1 MKHINFSHFL
11 ILLSISLTLSCSNS
25 KKVSKSENQN
35 NNCLPVQMVE
45 DYEGINSDLFEV
57 EEVFVNDNCLN
68 VILTYGGGCGEV
80 NYEVFYNDVV
90 LQSFPPQVFLKL
102 KFTDNDPCR
111 AIEMDTI
118 RIDLSRF
125 ESMARAG
132 GLQIGLGG
140 SMPQATYALPL
151 R

>member
-1 MKHINFSHFL
+1 MKYIFLTRFL

-25 KKVSKSENQN
+25 RQVAKTEEAVKA
-35 NNCLPVQMVE
+35 CLPVQMVE
-45 DYEGINSDLFEV
+45 SYEGIDSDFFEV
-57 EEVFVNDNCLN
+57 QEVFVNDNCLN
-68 VILTYGGGCGEV
+68 VILTYGGGCGDV
-80 NYEVFYNDVV
+80 NYEVFYDNIV
-90 LQSFPPQVFLKL
+90 LQSYPPQLYLML

-118 RIDLSRF
+118 SIDLSRF

-132 GLQIGLGG
+132 GLQIGLAGT
-140 SMPQATYALPL
+140 PQQVTYALPL

>member
-1 MKHINFSHFL
+1 MKHIFLTRFL

-25 KKVSKSENQN
+25 RQVAKTEEAVKA
-35 NNCLPVQMVE
+35 CLPVQMVE
-45 DYEGINSDLFEV
+45 SYEGIDSDFFEV
-57 EEVFVNDNCLN
+57 QEVFVNDNCLN
-68 VILTYGGGCGEV
+68 VILTYGGGCGDV
-80 NYEVFYNDVV
+80 NYEVFYDNIV
-90 LQSFPPQVFLKL
+90 LQSYPPQLYLML

-118 RIDLSRF
+118 SIDLSRF

-132 GLQIGLGG
+132 GLQIGLAGT
-140 SMPQATYALPL
+140 PQQVTYALPL